1 MLSTF
6 IRTFSH
12 FPLWS
17 LQRKSNPLIFS
28 SAHMLIQ
35 KPARPM
41 VFVRKNAGIM
51 RKIHIA
57 EKFIVLGINVSP
69 APTQTP

>member
-6 IRTFSH
+6 MRTSSH
-12 FPLWS
+12 LPLWS
-17 LQRKSNPLIFS
+17 RHKNSKPLIFS
-28 SAHMLIQ
+28 STHMLIQ

-41 VFVRKNAGIM
+41 IFVRKNAGIM